1 MTDVCQSQFAVC
13 ACCLLVVRKRGARR
27 SRSAVGQKQKAHLRS
42 YPASL
47 SRIYLY
53 VLSTN
58 SHRNSF
64 RGNSRIHHR
73 TIYLSDTGPH
83 FLPIF
88 RILTP
93 ESSIVSYPASRH
105 DATSRR
111 MTRDASYARGDTA
124 LWLSLPLDVID
135 ANGITCAYKRKAAGV
150 LSRRRLASVP
160 IPHCDSFY

>member
-1 MTDVCQSQFAVC
+1 MLFVGGAQKRC
-13 ACCLLVVRKRGARR
+13 AKEEKPKCRGA
-27 SRSAVGQKQKAHLRS
+27 KAKSTSS

-124 LWLSLPLDVID
+124 LRLSLPLDVID

>member
-27 SRSAVGQKQKAHLRS
+27 SRSAVGQKQK
-42 YPASL
+42 ASL

-88 RILTP
+88 RILTI

-124 LWLSLPLDVID
+124 LRLSLPLDVID